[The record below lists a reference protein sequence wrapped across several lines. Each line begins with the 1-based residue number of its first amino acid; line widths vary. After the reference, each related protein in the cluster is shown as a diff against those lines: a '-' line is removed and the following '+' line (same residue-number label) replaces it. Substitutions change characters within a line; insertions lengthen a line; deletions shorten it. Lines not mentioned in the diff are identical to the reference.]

1 MVTDYLFC
9 ERLIMER
16 LRGEVQEFREV
27 NSAAG
32 LAQMQDEEYAPNPS
46 AYVIYQGD
54 VINTS
59 VAATGGVQARTQF
72 VTQLWAVV
80 ICVYLADGRGLGEDI
95 NSAAGPLIKRVIDTL
110 ASWTPDPKVC
120 RPMVRSG
127 QQLPAQY
134 ENGYGY
140 YPLVFQVQIPA
151 AIGGYR

>member
-9 ERLIMER
+9 ERLIIDR
-16 LRGEVQEFREV
+16 LRTDITEFVEV
-27 NSAAG
+27 SGAAS
-32 LAQMQDEEYAPNPS
+32 LAQMQDEYPPAPS

-54 VINTS
+54 VVNTS
-59 VAATGGVQARTQF
+59 TAATGGVQARTQF
-72 VTQLWAVV
+72 VTQLWAIV
-80 ICVYLADGRGLGEDI
+80 ICVHFADSRGRGEDI
-95 NSAAGPLIKRVIDTL
+95 NSVAGPLITRVIATL
-110 ASWTPDPKVC
+110 AGWVPDPSHC
-120 RPMVRSG
+120 RPMSRFG